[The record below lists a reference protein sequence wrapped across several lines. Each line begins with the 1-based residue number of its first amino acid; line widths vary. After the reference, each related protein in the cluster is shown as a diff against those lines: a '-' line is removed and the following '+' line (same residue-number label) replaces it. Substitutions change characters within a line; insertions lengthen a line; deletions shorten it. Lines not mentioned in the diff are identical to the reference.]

1 MLLFSCD
8 QQNFQ
13 NIDNVIS
20 QLKSFEISDC
30 VAHDV
35 NQALPSGVIAYE
47 FCNIEDKWDIK
58 IHLYE
63 VDAEDTCRKHIRCL
77 QSMKYYEEWE
87 VFCKKMENLSLKN
100 SLALEELL
108 NIDGIG
114 LKSVNELRLFFSNNE
129 SLKII
134 YELPKLIE
142 IEKFQLKNIESSIS
156 NMSIVFT
163 GTLETMSR
171 SEAKSIAK
179 KTFL

>member
-1 MLLFSCD
+1 MYFRNLKYLFLSIFIMLLFSCD

-20 QLKSFEISDC
+20 QLKNFEISDC

-87 VFCKKMENLSLKN
+87 TENPHLKDYVGIQLFKETILIILEPSLK
-100 SLALEELL
+100 S
-108 NIDGIG
+108 GG
-114 LKSVNELRLFFSNNE
+114 W
-129 SLKII
+129 
-134 YELPKLIE
+134 
-142 IEKFQLKNIESSIS
+142 
-156 NMSIVFT
+156 
-163 GTLETMSR
+163 ETERTRDDVYNLM
-171 SEAKSIAK
+171 K
-179 KTFL
+179 KDLDL

>member
-1 MLLFSCD
+1 MYFRNLKYLILSIFIMLLFSCD

-63 VDAEDTCRKHIRCL
+63 VDAEDTCRKHVRCL

-87 VFCKKMENLSLKN
+87 TENPHLKDYVGIQLFKETILIILEPSLK
-100 SLALEELL
+100 S
-108 NIDGIG
+108 GG
-114 LKSVNELRLFFSNNE
+114 W
-129 SLKII
+129 
-134 YELPKLIE
+134 
-142 IEKFQLKNIESSIS
+142 
-156 NMSIVFT
+156 
-163 GTLETMSR
+163 ETERTRDDVYNLM
-171 SEAKSIAK
+171 K
-179 KTFL
+179 KDLDL

>member
-1 MLLFSCD
+1 MYFRNLKYLILSIFIMLLFSCD

-63 VDAEDTCRKHIRCL
+63 VDAEDTCRKHVRCL

-87 VFCKKMENLSLKN
+87 TENPHLKDYVGIQIFKETILIILEPSLK
-100 SLALEELL
+100 S
-108 NIDGIG
+108 GG
-114 LKSVNELRLFFSNNE
+114 W
-129 SLKII
+129 
-134 YELPKLIE
+134 
-142 IEKFQLKNIESSIS
+142 
-156 NMSIVFT
+156 
-163 GTLETMSR
+163 ETERTRDDVYNLM
-171 SEAKSIAK
+171 K
-179 KTFL
+179 KDLVL